1 MNKNKSNVIALM
13 REEYERHLSNILKEL
28 NVFDSRGELIIGSD
42 LKVVHEPSGLEYTVV
57 GVEGNPGN
65 AKVTL
70 RTPEQPRKT
79 AVDPAS
85 LHPDFAGK
93 AQQPGEQFVA
103 EDDDDAFGTSPRQ
116 DDNEDSLSPSDT
128 SDEEGDDKKD
138 YGINAYPKTSEKPVG
153 DEGDDDTVFVINQKE
168 FEKHYREA

>member
-1 MNKNKSNVIALM
+1 MAKNKSKMVALM
-13 REEYERHLSNILKEL
+13 REEYERHLNKVLNEL

-57 GVEGNPGN
+57 GVEGNPGA
-65 AKVTL
+65 AKITL

-85 LHPDFAGK
+85 LHPDFAGRGV
-93 AQQPGEQFVA
+93 QPGEQFVS
-103 EDDDDAFGTSPRQ
+103 EDDDDSMIDKAPTQ
-116 DDNEDSLSPSDT
+116 DDNEDSLSPT
-128 SDEEGDDKKD
+128 SDEEEDEKD
-138 YGINAYPKTSEKPVG
+138 HGLAAYPKMQSQPAG
-153 DEGDDDTVFVINQKE
+153 DSGDDDTIFIINQKE

>member
-1 MNKNKSNVIALM
+1 MAKNKSKMVALM
-13 REEYERHLSNILKEL
+13 REEYERHLDKILNEL

-57 GVEGNPGN
+57 GVEGNPGA
-65 AKVTL
+65 AKITL

-79 AVDPAS
+79 AVDPTA

-93 AQQPGEQFVA
+93 AVPPGEQFVA
-103 EDDDDAFGTSPRQ
+103 EDDVDSMSGEEPVSG
-116 DDNEDSLSPSDT
+116 DNEDSLSPS
-128 SDEEGDDKKD
+128 SNDEEEDKKD
-138 YGINAYPKTSEKPVG
+138 YGISAYPKMQSQPAG
-153 DEGDDDTVFVINQKE
+153 DGGDDDTVFVINQKE

>member
-1 MNKNKSNVIALM
+1 MAKNKSKMVALM
-13 REEYERHLSNILKEL
+13 REEYERHLNKVLNEL

-57 GVEGNPGN
+57 GVEGNPGA
-65 AKVTL
+65 AKITL

-79 AVDPAS
+79 AVDPTA

-93 AQQPGEQFVA
+93 AVQPGEQFVA
-103 EDDDDAFGTSPRQ
+103 EDGDDSMTDQLPDR
-116 DDNEDSLSPSDT
+116 DDNEDSLSPSSD
-128 SDEEGDDKKD
+128 DEEEDKKD
-138 YGINAYPKTSEKPVG
+138 YGIAAHPKAHEKPAG
-153 DEGDDDTVFVINQKE
+153 DEGDDDTVFIINQKE

>member
-1 MNKNKSNVIALM
+1 M
-13 REEYERHLSNILKEL
+13 REEYERHLNGIIKEL
-28 NVFDSRGELIIGSD
+28 NAFDSRGELIIGSD

-70 RTPEQPRKT
+70 RSPEQPRKT
-79 AVDPAS
+79 AVDPSA

-93 AQQPGEQFVA
+93 AQQPGAQFVA
-103 EDDDDAFGTSPRQ
+103 EDDGDSLGINSQ
-116 DDNEDSLSPSDT
+116 QGDNEDALNQAPASED
-128 SDEEGDDKKD
+128 DDDDKKD
-138 YGINAYPKTSEKPVG
+138 YGINAHPKTQEKPAG
-153 DEGDDDTVFVINQKE
+153 DVGDDDTVFVISQKE